1 MASSFQVS
9 NALLRTLPRLM
20 SRADASLDQHYE
32 SGNGTKAA
40 TQTYKRQGA
49 AMAAERI
56 VKRVRRAKPTD
67 EQRNKEI
74 ARRRTWAGGG
84 NMPANIRALY
94 SEAERAVLAVIAER
108 CKLKGFCD
116 LCIDEIAKI
125 AGVGRTSVQN
135 AIRKAR
141 SKQLAHISVR
151 ERPQQGRKSLTNIIK
166 IVCASWLRW
175 IMKAIGFKGLST
187 SMTRDKNSL
196 FEYDEVVKKALKVL
210 HVDSPWQGQRVH
222 LQGNRPLRAAR
233 R

>member
-1 MASSFQVS
+1 MTSTFQVS

-20 SRADASLDQHYE
+20 SRTDAAREEYFA

-40 TQTYKRQGA
+40 TRAYQHQGA
-49 AMAAERI
+49 SLAAERV

-67 EQRNKEI
+67 EQRSKEI

-84 NMPANIRALY
+84 NMPANVRALY
-94 SEAERAVLAVIAER
+94 SEAERSALAVIAEQ
-108 CKLKGFCD
+108 CKQKGFCD

-187 SMTRDKNSL
+187 SKTRDKNSL